1 MADTS
6 AKTQSGE
13 SDVLVYLL
21 CRVAA
26 AIFNIVAVALF
37 TRLSDAHLYGEYL
50 IGFSICF
57 IVYSLTVQWAVFAHF
72 GTYTQEAADRFA
84 GSLLVIS
91 AVMTVPALGVIALLA
106 VLGTLEIH
114 IAWGSAF
121 LAICFTAYFAS
132 TEIARARLRPSLVAV
147 ATILRSALSMVLGC
161 IALYLFDSPTALLM
175 AIGIGYALGAIP
187 IFVFLARTSWAK
199 GFVWPLKSDVF
210 GMLRYGWP
218 LIFAFGASA
227 GALNID
233 RIVLEHYTN
242 AAAVAPYG
250 AVMDLMKQTFLVLA
264 EAISAGYIAHAR
276 KHMLNKDE
284 HEVGQVLRR
293 SFVSQLFIVVFGTVS
308 FIVLGR
314 LVFGIILAPSY
325 VNTALEIMP
334 YLLIGNAILI
344 MRAHYFGQIIYL
356 GASSVLE
363 LIASVA
369 MVAAAVIAAF
379 ALVPGMGP
387 KGAAFAFAIGQT
399 VALVILIAGAP
410 KAARMP
416 IEWVSAGLLLS
427 AGFSLTII
435 GLELQVLIG
444 HLWANTISILLI
456 GIVSAFFAIR
466 WNIFNIG
473 EVAGKLVGRLSRA

>member
-1 MADTS
+1 MAHTS
-6 AKTQSGE
+6 GKTQSGE

-91 AVMTVPALGVIALLA
+91 AVMTVPAVLVIALLA
-106 VLGTLEIH
+106 ALGTLEIH

-121 LAICFTAYFAS
+121 LAVCFTAYFAS
-132 TEIARARLRPSLVAV
+132 TEIARARLRPGLVAI

-161 IALYLFDSPTALLM
+161 IALVMFDSPTALLM

-187 IFVFLARTSWAK
+187 IFVYLRRTSWAS
-199 GFVWPLKSDVF
+199 GFIWPLKSDVL

-227 GALNID
+227 GAMNID

-242 AAAVAPYG
+242 AASVAPYG

-276 KHMLNKDE
+276 RHMLNADE

-325 VNTALEIMP
+325 VDTALEIMP
-334 YLLIGNAILI
+334 FLLIGNAILI

-356 GASSVLE
+356 GASSMLE
-363 LIASVA
+363 LVASVL
-369 MVAAAVIAAF
+369 MVVSAVAAAF
-379 ALVPGMGP
+379 ALVPDMGP
-387 KGAAFAFAIGQT
+387 KGAAFAFAIGQA
-399 VALVILIAGAP
+399 VALLILIIGAP
-410 KAARMP
+410 KASRMP
-416 IEWVSAGLLLS
+416 IDWVSAGMLL
-427 AGFSLTII
+427 AVGFSLTVI
-435 GLELQVLIG
+435 GLELPLLIG
-444 HLWANTISILLI
+444 TVWANVTNILLI
-456 GIVSAFFAIR
+456 GVVSAFFALR

-473 EVAGKLVGRLSRA
+473 EVAGKLIGKLSKA

>member
-1 MADTS
+1 MAHTS
-6 AKTQSGE
+6 GKTQSGE

-91 AVMTVPALGVIALLA
+91 AAMTVPAVLVIALLA
-106 VLGTLEIH
+106 ALGTLEIH

-121 LAICFTAYFAS
+121 LAVCFTAYFAS
-132 TEIARARLRPSLVAV
+132 TEIARARLRPGLVAI

-161 IALYLFDSPTALLM
+161 IALVMFDSPTALLM

-187 IFVFLARTSWAK
+187 IFIYLRRTSWAS
-199 GFVWPLKSDVF
+199 GFVWPLKSDVL

-227 GALNID
+227 GAMNID

-242 AAAVAPYG
+242 AASVAPYG

-276 KHMLNKDE
+276 RHMLNADE
-284 HEVGQVLRR
+284 HEVAQVLRR

-325 VNTALEIMP
+325 VDTALEIMP
-334 YLLIGNAILI
+334 FLLIGNAILI

-356 GASSVLE
+356 GASSMLE
-363 LIASVA
+363 LIASVV
-369 MVAAAVIAAF
+369 MVVSAVAAAF
-379 ALVPGMGP
+379 ALVPEMGP
-387 KGAAFAFAIGQT
+387 KGAAFAFAIGQA
-399 VALVILIAGAP
+399 VALLILIVGAP
-410 KAARMP
+410 RASRMP
-416 IEWVSAGLLLS
+416 IDWISAGMLL
-427 AGFSLTII
+427 AVGFSLTVI
-435 GLELQVLIG
+435 GLELPLLIG
-444 HLWANTISILLI
+444 NAWADAANILLI
-456 GIVSAFFAIR
+456 GLVSAFFALR

-473 EVAGKLVGRLSRA
+473 EVAGKLVAKLSKA

>member
-1 MADTS
+1 MADT
-6 AKTQSGE
+6 AEKAQSGE
-13 SDVLVYLL
+13 SDVLIYLL

-26 AIFNIVAVALF
+26 AVFNIVAVALF

-72 GTYTQEAADRFA
+72 GTYTQAAADRFA
-84 GSLLVIS
+84 GSLLVVS
-91 AVMTVPALGVIALLA
+91 AVMAVPALGVIALLA
-106 VLGTLEIH
+106 ALGTLEIH

-121 LAICFTAYFAS
+121 LAVCFTAYFAS
-132 TEIARARLRPSLVAV
+132 TEIARARLRPGLVAI
-147 ATILRSALSMVLGC
+147 ATILRSALSMMLGC
-161 IALYLFDSPTALLM
+161 IALVMFDSPTALLM
-175 AIGIGYALGAIP
+175 AIGIAYALGAVP
-187 IFVFLARTSWAK
+187 IFVFLSRTSWAK
-199 GFVWPLKSDVF
+199 GFVWPQRRDVL

-276 KHMLNKDE
+276 KHMLNADG

-293 SFVSQLFIVVFGTVS
+293 SFVSQVFIVVFGSVA
-308 FIVLGR
+308 FLVLGR

-325 VNTALEIMP
+325 VDLALEVMP

-356 GASSVLE
+356 GASSLLE
-363 LIASVA
+363 LVASVA
-369 MVAAAVIAAF
+369 MVAAAVAAAF

-387 KGAAFAFAIGQT
+387 PGAAFAFAIGQV
-399 VALVILIAGAP
+399 VALVILVIGAP
-410 KAARMP
+410 ASARMP
-416 IEWVSAGLLLS
+416 IDWVSAGLLV
-427 AGFSLTII
+427 ATGFSLVVI
-435 GLELQVLIG
+435 GMALQVLLG
-444 HLWANTISILLI
+444 RILGDIVNIVLI
-456 GIVSAFFAIR
+456 GAVSAFFAVR

-473 EVAGKLVGRLSRA
+473 EVAGKLMNRLARA

>member
-1 MADTS
+1 MAEE
-6 AKTQSGE
+6 AQKTQSGE

-72 GTYTQEAADRFA
+72 GTYTHEAADRFA

-91 AVMTVPALGVIALLA
+91 AVMTIPALTVIAILA
-106 VLGTLEIH
+106 ATDTLEIH

-132 TEIARARLRPSLVAV
+132 TEIARARLRPGLVAI
-147 ATILRSALSMVLGC
+147 ATILRSALSMLLGC
-161 IALYLFDSPTALLM
+161 VALYLFDSPTALLM

-199 GFVWPLKSDVF
+199 GFVWPLKSDVW

-242 AAAVAPYG
+242 AASVAPYG

-276 KHMLNKDE
+276 KHMLNENE

-293 SFVSQLFIVVFGTVS
+293 SFVSQLFIVVFGTVA

-314 LVFGIILAPSY
+314 LVFSIILAPTY
-325 VNTALEIMP
+325 VDLALEVMP

-356 GASSVLE
+356 GASSLLE

-369 MVAAAVIAAF
+369 MVAAAVVAAF
-379 ALVPGMGP
+379 MLVPDMGP
-387 KGAAFAFAIGQT
+387 KGAAFSFAIGQT

-410 KAARMP
+410 KHARMP
-416 IEWVSAGLLLS
+416 IDWVSAGMLLV
-427 AGFSLTII
+427 AGFSLTVI

-444 HLWANTISILLI
+444 HLWANTISVLLI
-456 GIVSAFFAIR
+456 GIVSAFFALR

-473 EVAGKLVGRLSRA
+473 EVAGKLMGRLARG